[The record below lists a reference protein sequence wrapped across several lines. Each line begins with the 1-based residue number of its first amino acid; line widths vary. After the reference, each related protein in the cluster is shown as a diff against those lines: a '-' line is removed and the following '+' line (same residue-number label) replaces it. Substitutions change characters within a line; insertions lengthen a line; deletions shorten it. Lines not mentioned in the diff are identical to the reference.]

1 MKICARCK
9 KNIQDGACV
18 RYSDGITAPDT
29 FNLCDECAAK
39 FNMFLNTTDYEYVRN
54 ILTRVGYEKDI
65 EAHDD
70 KNYFVLSTYGSR
82 VAVEFN
88 KNGEFRK
95 ISEAE

>member
-1 MKICARCK
+1 MKTCERCK
-9 KNIQDGACV
+9 KLIQDSV
-18 RYSDGITAPDT
+18 RVEYDDGITAPDT
-29 FNLCDECAAK
+29 FDLCYECAAK
-39 FNMFLNTTDYEYVRN
+39 LNMFLHTTDYEYVRN